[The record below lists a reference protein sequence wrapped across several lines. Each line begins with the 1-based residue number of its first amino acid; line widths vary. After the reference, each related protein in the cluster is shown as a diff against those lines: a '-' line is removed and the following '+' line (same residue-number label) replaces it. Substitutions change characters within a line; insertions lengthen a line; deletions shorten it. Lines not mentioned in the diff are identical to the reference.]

1 MPVPPVR
8 LHSSDKRTGSQVHRT
23 ALIKGS
29 ACYTDLQEDIIMAN
43 DALARQAFDL
53 INQVRQ
59 QNGLSALQWNDG
71 LKAAS
76 DVRAAEAG
84 TKFSHT
90 RPNGQDWYT
99 VNPSLVYGEN
109 LGNNYNDAN
118 QLVNSWMNSPEHMQN
133 ILDPKFKTGSI
144 SVENVGGKN
153 FWAQLFGC

>member
-1 MPVPPVR
+1 
-8 LHSSDKRTGSQVHRT
+8 
-23 ALIKGS
+23 
-29 ACYTDLQEDIIMAN
+29 MAN

-53 INQVRQ
+53 VNQIRT
-59 QNGLSALQWNDG
+59 QNGLPALAWNDG

-84 TKFSHT
+84 TNFSHT

-99 VNPSLVYGEN
+99 VNPNLVYGEN

-118 QLVNSWMNSPEHMQN
+118 QVVNSWMNSPEHKQN

-144 SVENVGGKN
+144 SVENVHGTN